1 MLVSARGVVDLNGRI
16 SEWLQLAARRMC
28 ALKHDAC
35 MCSRRPWYMRQCDCL
50 TRPVNVLVLAMVCC
64 EGKAVAVF
72 FFPCDSSDMV
82 RWDTSKTSTDAP
94 DCSLLSTSINSR
106 DHCICRALRP
116 EDLEL

>member
-64 EGKAVAVF
+64 EEKAVAVF
-72 FFPCDSSDMV
+72 FSPATPAIWFV
-82 RWDTSKTSTDAP
+82 GTRLK
-94 DCSLLSTSINSR
+94 
-106 DHCICRALRP
+106 RP
-116 EDLEL
+116 QMHLTAVC

>member
-72 FFPCDSSDMV
+72 FPATPAIWFVGTRLKRLQMHLTAVC
-82 RWDTSKTSTDAP
+82 
-94 DCSLLSTSINSR
+94 
-106 DHCICRALRP
+106 
-116 EDLEL
+116 